1 MQPISPPARVEVD
14 GERRYVSVN
23 DSACELLGYSRAELL
38 AMRIDDLSAPSGAHV
53 SPMFQRY
60 LKEGEMSGIF
70 ALRRKDG
77 RVLRIRFQSS
87 THNDRYVA
95 EWTHYELWN
104 DEAAEERQNN
114 TSSSPS
120 L

>member
-1 MQPISPPARVEVD
+1 MLPISPPARVEVD

-38 AMRIDDLSAPSGAHV
+38 GMRIDDLSAPSGAHV

-60 LKEGEMSGIF
+60 VKEGEMNGIF

-77 RVLRIRFQSS
+77 KVLRIRFQSS
-87 THNDRYVA
+87 ICDGRYTA
-95 EWTHYELWN
+95 EWSHYEVW
-104 DEAAEERQNN
+104 DEAPEADPGR
-114 TSSSPS
+114 
-120 L
+120 